1 MLSLRPSWHE
11 TSRQTL
17 KVILG
22 AMMRARA
29 GPRVAGVA
37 VREIAGPCSTTL
49 LHPLL
54 RPFFS
59 YSRG

>member
-1 MLSLRPSWHE
+1 MDAAEVTGIR
-11 TSRQTL
+11 

-54 RPFFS
+54 RPLFLVQ
-59 YSRG
+59 